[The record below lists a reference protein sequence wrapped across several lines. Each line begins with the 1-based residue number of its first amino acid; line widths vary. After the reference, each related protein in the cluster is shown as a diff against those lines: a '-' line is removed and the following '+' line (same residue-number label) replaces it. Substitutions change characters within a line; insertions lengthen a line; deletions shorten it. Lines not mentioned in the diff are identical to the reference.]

1 MCGVSENYYHI
12 LKASCI
18 FNQVPEDKYAN
29 VLSCLEAKTAAYS
42 QDATVVSA
50 GDNNNPAGIVLSGT
64 LEVYLYDE
72 NGNQVIVHHLKE
84 GNVFGAATSC
94 AGQLPSQIYLRA
106 ASDCQVL
113 LLNFGVLLSEKTLTC
128 PCRMQ
133 VTANLMQEFARR
145 VVFLNTRI
153 RILSQKKLRDKLK
166 IYLQTLRISPS
177 GVITLPFNRSNLA
190 EFLYVDRSA
199 LSRELCRLR
208 DEGIILFS
216 GSKITLLKREFL
228 TK

>member
-94 AGQLPSQIYLRA
+94 AG
-106 ASDCQVL
+106 
-113 LLNFGVLLSEKTLTC
+113 
-128 PCRMQ
+128 
-133 VTANLMQEFARR
+133 
-145 VVFLNTRI
+145 
-153 RILSQKKLRDKLK
+153 
-166 IYLQTLRISPS
+166 
-177 GVITLPFNRSNLA
+177 
-190 EFLYVDRSA
+190 
-199 LSRELCRLR
+199 
-208 DEGIILFS
+208 
-216 GSKITLLKREFL
+216 
-228 TK
+228 